1 MDKTYKYNFLTCK
14 VNIDNPHKLM
24 KDMINEYIKKLR
36 ADIEKDSS
44 PDSKYGAERVKVNAN
59 KIVELLSWRD
69 NMEFIGS
76 DEVFEMNNLQ
86 GTDRLHKFWLY

>member
-1 MDKTYKYNFLTCK
+1 MDKEYKYKFLTCK
-14 VNIDNPHKLM
+14 VNIDNPNQLM

-69 NMEFIGS
+69 NMEFVGS

>member
-1 MDKTYKYNFLTCK
+1 MDKEYKYKFLTCK

-24 KDMINEYIKKLR
+24 RDIINEYIKKLR
-36 ADIEKDSS
+36 EEIEKDSG
-44 PDSKYGAERVKVNAN
+44 PNSKYGANRIKANAN
-59 KIVELLSWRD
+59 AIVELLSWRD

-76 DEVFEMNNLQ
+76 DEVYDMNNLQ

>member
-1 MDKTYKYNFLTCK
+1 MNKEYKYKFLTCK
-14 VNIDNPHKLM
+14 VNIDEPHQLM

-44 PDSKYGAERVKVNAN
+44 PDSKYGAERIKVNAN

-69 NMEFIGS
+69 NMEFVGS

>member
-1 MDKTYKYNFLTCK
+1 MEKEYKYKFLTCK
-14 VNIDNPHKLM
+14 VNIDKPHQLM

-36 ADIEKDSS
+36 ADIEADSG
-44 PDSKYGAERVKVNAN
+44 PNSKYGADRIKANAN
-59 KIVELLSWRD
+59 AIVELLSWRD

-76 DEVFEMNNLQ
+76 DEVYDMNNLQ

>member
-1 MDKTYKYNFLTCK
+1 MNKEYKYKFLTCK

-36 ADIEKDSS
+36 DDIELYSK
-44 PDSKYGAERVKVNAN
+44 PDSKNNGDRI
-59 KIVELLSWRD
+59 KICADKIIELLEWRD

-76 DEVFEMNNLQ
+76 DEIYDMSNLQ